1 MDCFENEAGNQAS
14 LLNSQPYN
22 RKTRDQIPE
31 EIINTV
37 FEEEVETVQLRMQLN
52 KRFDAQEHIEK
63 AFKTLYDS
71 EIKTMLDISI
81 RDHVKKVNDTL
92 ISPAL

>member
-1 MDCFENEAGNQAS
+1 MDCFENDEGKQAS

-22 RKTRDQIPE
+22 RKTRDWIPE

-52 KRFDAQEHIEK
+52 KRFDA
-63 AFKTLYDS
+63 
-71 EIKTMLDISI
+71 
-81 RDHVKKVNDTL
+81 
-92 ISPAL
+92 